1 MTSSKDH
8 SVEDC
13 KNVFPTWAWLVGIL
27 LGSAAGVGALVWAGS
42 AKMTE
47 IDITQ
52 KSQGTRIVNIEAVVN
67 KQSAGIDTIISILRQ
82 Q

>member
-1 MTSSKDH
+1 MTSSKEH

-47 IDITQ
+47 TDMTL
-52 KSQGTRIVNIEAVVN
+52 KSQGMRIVNIENVMGR
-67 KQSAGIDTIISILRQ
+67 QSAGIDTIISILRQ